1 MLKKFIN
8 YFNLNKPYEFDITD
22 VVAPIYA
29 LCAFGIMLGLNM
41 NILFLIGSAIATA
54 TCFKARRLN
63 LVILNAAMFALN
75 VFNVIKMFM

>member
-1 MLKKFIN
+1 MLNKFIN
-8 YFNLNKPYEFDITD
+8 YFNLNRPYEFDITD
-22 VVAPIYA
+22 VIAPIYA
-29 LCAFGIMLGLNM
+29 ACAIGIMLGLNM

-75 VFNVIKMFM
+75 VFNVIQMLA

>member
-22 VVAPIYA
+22 IIAPIYA
-29 LCAFGIMLGLNM
+29 TCAIGIMLGLNM

-54 TCFKARRLN
+54 TCFKAKRLN

-75 VFNVIKMFM
+75 VFNVIKMFI

>member
-22 VVAPIYA
+22 IIAPIYA
-29 LCAFGIMLGLNM
+29 TCAVGIMLGLNM
-41 NILFLIGSAIATA
+41 NILFLIGSAVATA
-54 TCFKARRLN
+54 TCFKAKRLN

>member
-22 VVAPIYA
+22 IIAPIYA
-29 LCAFGIMLGLNM
+29 TCAVGIMLGLNM

-54 TCFKARRLN
+54 TCFKAKRLN

-75 VFNVIKMFM
+75 VFNVIKMFT

>member
-22 VVAPIYA
+22 IIAPIYA
-29 LCAFGIMLGLNM
+29 TCAVGIMLGLNM

-54 TCFKARRLN
+54 TCFKAKRLN

-75 VFNVIKMFM
+75 AFNVIKMFI

>member
-22 VVAPIYA
+22 IIAPIYA
-29 LCAFGIMLGLNM
+29 TCALGIMLGLNM
-41 NILFLIGSAIATA
+41 NILFLIGSAIATV
-54 TCFKARRLN
+54 TCFKARKLN

-75 VFNVIKMFM
+75 VFNVIKMFI

>member
-1 MLKKFIN
+1 MFKKFCE

-22 VVAPIYA
+22 IIAPIYA
-29 LCAFGIMLGLNM
+29 TCAIGIMLGLNM

-54 TCFKARRLN
+54 TCFKARKLN

-75 VFNVIKMFM
+75 AFNVVKMFI